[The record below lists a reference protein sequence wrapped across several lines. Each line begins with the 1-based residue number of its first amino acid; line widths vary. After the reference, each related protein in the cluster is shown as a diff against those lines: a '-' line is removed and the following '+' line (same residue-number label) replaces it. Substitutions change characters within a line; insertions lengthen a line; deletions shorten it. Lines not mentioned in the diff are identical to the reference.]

1 MSVRYSE
8 IRDTLK
14 TGDLVSWKAGKVNSL
29 FSAVLKI
36 YQKILKPKSVHVGI
50 VLVIGGRVF
59 VVEARPPQIRI
70 YPLSRMENFY
80 LIRTNIPEDK
90 NDVDL
95 LLTEIGVEY
104 GLFDLVRGIVFAD
117 GKNNKE
123 MYCSELASIYY
134 EDVGTLDVNKFP
146 EAWRTPDNLI
156 EAVCDATGSSPI
168 YVEIDKGN
176 LNAV

>member
-14 TGDLVSWKAGKVNSL
+14 TGDLVSWKAGKVDS
-29 FSAVLKI
+29 FFTAILKI

-50 VLVIGGRVF
+50 VFVVGGRTF
-59 VVEARPPQIRI
+59 IVEARPPVVRI
-70 YPLSRMENFY
+70 YPLSRMEDFY
-80 LIRTNIPEDK
+80 LIRTNIPDDK
-90 NDVDL
+90 ANVDFL
-95 LLTEIGVEY
+95 LQEVGVEY
-104 GLFDLVRGIVFAD
+104 GILDLIRGLLFAD

-123 MYCSELASIYY
+123 LYCSELASIYY
-134 EDVGTLDVNKFP
+134 EDIGTLDVNKFP

>member
-14 TGDLVSWKAGKVNSL
+14 TGDLVSWKAGKVNS
-29 FSAVLKI
+29 FFTAILKI

-50 VLVIGGRVF
+50 VFVIGGRVF

-70 YPLSRMENFY
+70 YPLSRMEDFY
-80 LIRTNIPEDK
+80 LIRTNIPDNK

-95 LLTEIGVEY
+95 LLTEVGIEY
-104 GLFDLVRGIVFAD
+104 GVFDLIKGILFGE

-123 MYCSELASIYY
+123 IYCSELASIYY
-134 EDVGTLDVNKFP
+134 EFVQLLDTTKY
-146 EAWRTPDNLI
+146 EDAWRSPDNLI
-156 EAVCDATGSSPI
+156 EAICEITGSEPI
-168 YVEIDKGN
+168 HVKIDKGN

>member
-8 IRDTLK
+8 IRDTLT
-14 TGDLVSWKAGKVNSL
+14 TGDLVSWKAGKVNSF
-29 FSAVLKI
+29 FSAILKI

-50 VLVIGGRVF
+50 VFVVGGRTF
-59 VVEARPPQIRI
+59 IVEARPPVVRI
-70 YPLSRMENFY
+70 YPLSRMEDFY
-80 LIRTNIPEDK
+80 LIRTNIPDDK
-90 NDVDL
+90 ANVDFL
-95 LLTEIGVEY
+95 LQEVGVEY
-104 GLFDLVRGIVFAD
+104 GILDLIRGLLFAD

-123 MYCSELASIYY
+123 LYCSELASIYY
-134 EDVGTLDVNKFP
+134 EDIGTLDVNKFP

>member
-14 TGDLVSWKAGKVNSL
+14 TGDLVSWKAGKVNS
-29 FSAVLKI
+29 FFTAILKI

-50 VLVIGGRVF
+50 VFVVGGRTF
-59 VVEARPPQIRI
+59 VVEARPPVVRI
-70 YPLSRMENFY
+70 YPLSRMEDFY
-80 LIRTNIPEDK
+80 LIRTNIPDDK
-90 NDVDL
+90 ANVDFL
-95 LLTEIGVEY
+95 LQEVGVEY
-104 GLFDLVRGIVFAD
+104 GILDLIRGLLFAD
-117 GKNNKE
+117 GKNNKKL
-123 MYCSELASIYY
+123 YCSELASIYY
-134 EDVGTLDVNKFP
+134 EDIGTLDVNKFP

>member
-14 TGDLVSWKAGKVNSL
+14 TGDLVSWKAGKVDS
-29 FSAVLKI
+29 FFTAILKI

-50 VLVIGGRVF
+50 VFVVGGRTF
-59 VVEARPPQIRI
+59 IVEARPPVVRI
-70 YPLSRMENFY
+70 YPLSRMEDFY
-80 LIRTNIPEDK
+80 LIRTNIPDDK
-90 NDVDL
+90 ANVDFL
-95 LLTEIGVEY
+95 LQEVGVEY
-104 GLFDLVRGIVFAD
+104 GILDLIRGLLFAD

-123 MYCSELASIYY
+123 LYCSELASIYY
-134 EDVGTLDVNKFP
+134 EHIGTLDVNKFP

>member
-14 TGDLVSWKAGKVNSL
+14 TGDLVSWKAGKVNS
-29 FSAVLKI
+29 FFTAILKI

-50 VLVIGGRVF
+50 VFVVGGRTF
-59 VVEARPPQIRI
+59 VVEARPPVVRI
-70 YPLSRMENFY
+70 YPLSRMEDFY
-80 LIRTNIPEDK
+80 LIRTNIPDDK
-90 NDVDL
+90 ANVDFL
-95 LLTEIGVEY
+95 LQEVGVKY
-104 GLFDLVRGIVFAD
+104 GILDLIRGLLFAD

-123 MYCSELASIYY
+123 LYCSELASIYY
-134 EDVGTLDVNKFP
+134 EDIGTIDVNKFP